1 MGYDVVVSYARED
14 REIAAKLCNQLDAE
28 GITARIAPREK
39 ILDAGFASEMIGM
52 ISEASAL
59 VVVVS
64 SYSIRSGQVIREL
77 ELAKQNQLEILPV
90 HLDDVKPTGS
100 LGYYLSGK
108 QWFDMRR
115 KEVEPWETAQ
125 AISRHLKHED
135 KDGEDAGKKGKGPWR
150 LFRKSRK

>member
-14 REIAAKLCNQLDAE
+14 REIAVKLCNQLDAE
-28 GITARIAPREK
+28 GVTARIAPREK
-39 ILDAGFASEMIGM
+39 VLDADFASEMIGM
-52 ISEASAL
+52 ISEANAL

-90 HLDDVKPTGS
+90 HFDDVKPTGS
-100 LGYYLSGK
+100 LAYYLSGK
-108 QWFDMRR
+108 HWFSMLR

-125 AISRHLKHED
+125 AISQYLKHEE
-135 KDGEDAGKKGKGPWR
+135 KDGEDASKKGKGRWR
-150 LFRKSRK
+150 LFRTNRK